1 MLRSTLALVLAAVG
15 VSPALSQASA
25 EKLPLHATAA
35 AVVIPPE
42 LQALEQKTLQL
53 QLTSIRFSL
62 SESVAGQGAPA
73 GPFAGLLASVPASL
87 ALLTVTGEESF
98 VPQAATFQV
107 NVLGF
112 KVNGRLLGTT
122 LYVDEPFIAR
132 EDHGRPWVVEQ
143 HQDLQQAVGVQ
154 LAALGGNAGSGATQA
169 FGKLL
174 ETINNASSIQ
184 GLGPTTVDGQLTSG
198 FAGSV
203 DLSKVGNVTA
213 TARKALLKLVEPVAH
228 VEVFFAEDGLPVR
241 TLIAIVFRPH
251 AGKPR
256 GELIVQSDI
265 PAINVPVV
273 VAAPPAGKTITMA
286 ALKKLLKRK
295 RHYHSVVRSQGSG
308 KSK

>member
-1 MLRSTLALVLAAVG
+1 MLRSTLALVLAAV
-15 VSPALSQASA
+15 VLSPALSQASG

-53 QLTSIRFSL
+53 QLSSVRFSL
-62 SESVAGQGAPA
+62 SETVAGQGAPA
-73 GPFAGLLASVPASL
+73 GPFAGLLASAPASL
-87 ALLTVTGEESF
+87 ALLTATGEESF
-98 VPQAATFQV
+98 APQAATFQV
-107 NVLGF
+107 NLFGLI
-112 KVNGRLLGTT
+112 KVNGRLIGTT
-122 LYVDEPFIAR
+122 LYIDEPFIAR

-143 HQDLQQAVGVQ
+143 HQDLQQAVGVEP
-154 LAALGGNAGSGATQA
+154 AALGGNAGSGATQA

-174 ETINNASSIQ
+174 EMIKNASSIQ
-184 GLGPTTVDGQLTSG
+184 GLGPMTVDGQPTSV

-203 DLSKVGNVTA
+203 DLSKVGNATA
-213 TARKALLKLVEPVAH
+213 TARKALLKLVEPIAH
-228 VEVFFAEDGLPVR
+228 VEVFFAENGLPVR

-273 VAAPPAGKTITMA
+273 VAAPPASKTITMKQ
-286 ALKKLLKRK
+286 LNKLLKRK
-295 RHYHSVVRSQGSG
+295 RHASLIRAQGSG